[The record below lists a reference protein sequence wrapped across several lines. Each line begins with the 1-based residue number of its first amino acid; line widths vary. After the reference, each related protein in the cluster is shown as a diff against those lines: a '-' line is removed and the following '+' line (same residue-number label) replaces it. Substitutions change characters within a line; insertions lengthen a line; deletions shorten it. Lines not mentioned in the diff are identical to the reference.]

1 MNKIIFTVLF
11 LVVAIT
17 INAQVSKNENIVW
30 LTNIEEAQK
39 IANKENKQ
47 VFIYFSGSDW
57 CIPCKE
63 LKEEVLDSKM
73 FKKKAFSDYVLVNLD
88 FLRSRRKL
96 SKEHIAYIEKAA
108 EKYNNSGAFPFVAV
122 LNNKGEVV
130 KSVDGYKSET
140 ASYYINNYLK

>member
-1 MNKIIFTVLF
+1 MNKII
-11 LVVAIT
+11 LVVT
-17 INAQVSKNENIVW
+17 LLVVMFSVNAQVSDNKKLTW
-30 LTNIEEAQK
+30 LTNVEQAQK
-39 IANKENKQ
+39 IANEQNKK

-63 LKEEVLDSKM
+63 LKEEVLDSEM

-96 SKEHIAYIEKAA
+96 TKEHIAYIEKAA

>member
-1 MNKIIFTVLF
+1 MNKII
-11 LVVAIT
+11 LVVT
-17 INAQVSKNENIVW
+17 LLVVMFSVNAQVPDNKKLTW
-30 LTNIEEAQK
+30 LTNVEQAQE
-39 IANKENKQ
+39 IANEQNKK

>member
-1 MNKIIFTVLF
+1 MPDNKKLT
-11 LVVAIT
+11 
-17 INAQVSKNENIVW
+17 W

-88 FLRSRRKL
+88 FLRSRRKF
-96 SKEHIAYIEKAA
+96 KQRAYLLI
-108 EKYNNSGAFPFVAV
+108 
-122 LNNKGEVV
+122 
-130 KSVDGYKSET
+130 
-140 ASYYINNYLK
+140 LKKQQKNTIIRGLFLL

>member
-1 MNKIIFTVLF
+1 MNKII
-11 LVVAIT
+11 LVVT
-17 INAQVSKNENIVW
+17 LLVVMFSVNAQVPDNKKLTW

-96 SKEHIAYIEKAA
+96 TKEHIAYIEKAA

>member
-1 MNKIIFTVLF
+1 MNKII
-11 LVVAIT
+11 LVVT
-17 INAQVSKNENIVW
+17 LLVVMFSVNAQVPDNKKLTW

>member
-1 MNKIIFTVLF
+1 MNKII
-11 LVVAIT
+11 LVVT
-17 INAQVSKNENIVW
+17 LLVVMFSVNAQVSDNKKLTW
-30 LTNIEEAQK
+30 LTNVEQAQK
-39 IANKENKQ
+39 IANEQNKQ

-63 LKEEVLDSKM
+63 LKEEVLDSEM

-96 SKEHIAYIEKAA
+96 TKEHIAYIEKAA